1 MLTNS
6 NWGILFREAVLV
18 RGQKCACAWT
28 GLPDLQDPRQVLIAR
43 PTGQYNS
50 IRYHYFLI
58 CAATQRFEFNILIGS
73 PRFWECCRNLQPSS
87 NQASLYG
94 RFMRSSPFFHLRF
107 YESRCSDLVGFP
119 VVNDQ
124 KSIDFGQNPTQ
135 VMGSGYLAMT
145 HSIGHRVDT
154 LDTPSQGST

>member
-1 MLTNS
+1 
-6 NWGILFREAVLV
+6 
-18 RGQKCACAWT
+18 
-28 GLPDLQDPRQVLIAR
+28 
-43 PTGQYNS
+43 
-50 IRYHYFLI
+50 
-58 CAATQRFEFNILIGS
+58 
-73 PRFWECCRNLQPSS
+73 
-87 NQASLYG
+87 
-94 RFMRSSPFFHLRF
+94 MRSSPFFHLRF

-154 LDTPSQGST
+154 LDTPDTPSQGST